1 MANVIPVM
9 FGTFKETSHCIITGY
24 GRNGNQSRDQVS
36 LLPETEVGW
45 IASFKLLL
53 LLLWWWWL
61 LDGCLVV
68 GHDVCFSSYSRFTL
82 LSLSFP
88 RSPSEELQTETQPAG
103 DVQIIAF
110 IYVGK
115 PTLCLDREDWHCIFS
130 SNGRCMSTVGIQP
143 H

>member
-24 GRNGNQSRDQVS
+24 GRNGNKGRDQVS

-53 LLLWWWWL
+53 WWWL

-68 GHDVCFSSYSRFTL
+68 GHDVCFSSAYSRFTL
-82 LSLSFP
+82 PSLSFP
-88 RSPSEELQTETQPAG
+88 RSPSKLLTKTQPAG
-103 DVQIIAF
+103 DVAF
-110 IYVGK
+110 I
-115 PTLCLDREDWHCIFS
+115 
-130 SNGRCMSTVGIQP
+130 
-143 H
+143 